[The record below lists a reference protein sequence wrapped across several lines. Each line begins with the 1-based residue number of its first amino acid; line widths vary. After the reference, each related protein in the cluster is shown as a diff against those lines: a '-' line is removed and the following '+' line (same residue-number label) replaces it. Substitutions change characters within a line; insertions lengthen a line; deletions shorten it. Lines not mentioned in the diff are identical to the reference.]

1 MTEAQI
7 NAIRN
12 TLAAL
17 GKVRRPGAPETPGRR
32 GKFITA
38 EYIARMHGFD
48 KASITRLLNGASYPP
63 GFGYTS
69 ARTRN
74 LIILAVSIEA
84 DKAGV
89 PFPDDL
95 FVEYFEPSEDDK
107 SIDGLCRSLD
117 HAGTVA

>member
-1 MTEAQI
+1 MHLVYFLI
-7 NAIRN
+7 GKSD
-12 TLAAL
+12 AL
-17 GKVRRPGAPETPGRR
+17 CNRPYGT
-32 GKFITA
+32 
-38 EYIARMHGFD
+38 
-48 KASITRLLNGASYPP
+48 YPP